1 MPAPSFALLV
11 SPANSRKKGVD
22 PRGLEPLTS
31 AMRGRLDSFPNVSRT
46 CKIPANRRITVLTL
60 FSAFQEIYPGCCTVA
75 AQDRKNARGEW
86 PPVLELQRRELHRAA
101 HN

>member
-1 MPAPSFALLV
+1 
-11 SPANSRKKGVD
+11 VD

-31 AMRGRLDSFPNVSRT
+31 AMRGRRGSFPNVSRT
-46 CKIPANRRITVLTL
+46 CKTAGNHRISALVH

-86 PPVLELQRRELHRAA
+86 PPVLESQRRELHRAA
-101 HN
+101 HNYAGPTILPYRVSWSRNAS